1 MPRRAAPF
9 LLLLALALAVV
20 VAAGCGGAAQEA
32 AGLPESASLAPADAL
47 VYATVTTDE
56 GSDQWQRAESL
67 LERIPGARD
76 GLTDAIASALT
87 DEGLTWD
94 DDVAPAVGPEVVVVV
109 TQSRRTVVLTQPD
122 SDTALEALLAKGD
135 RKVVT
140 EDVSGWSAVAERA
153 SDLTAYRA
161 ALEQGTLPDVD
172 AFAEGFDTLPEEG
185 LARVW
190 VDAAGLSKDLG
201 AALEEASSELDLGLE
216 WLAAAVSAED
226 DGLLATMGIQAPGGT
241 DTSYEPELFRRVP
254 ADAVAALSFGGTQA
268 ILERIEGGVDVDG
281 VSARIEQLTGISLD
295 GLVDGLS
302 GEGAL
307 YVRRGG
313 ATPEVTLAL
322 DPPDPDKTWETLD
335 RAVRKLADAMDATV
349 GTATENG
356 IDVRR
361 LSTDD
366 VTISY
371 ARLDDDTLIA
381 TTGAEGIRVFTSD
394 DDKLVD
400 ADAFTRAAED
410 VGLEERT
417 KGFVYVDVDGLLALI
432 DELSNTAVP
441 PDAREPIE
449 SLDSLI
455 LQASGEGDTTRVSGF
470 VRVDD

>member
-1 MPRRAAPF
+1 MPRRALPF
-9 LLLLALALAVV
+9 LLVLALAVV
-20 VAAGCGGAAQEA
+20 VAAGCGGTTLEA

-94 DDVAPAVGPEVVVVV
+94 DDVAPALGPEVVVVV

-226 DGLLATMGIQAPGGT
+226 DGLLATMGIQAPGGA

-254 ADAVAALSFGGTQA
+254 ADAAAALSFGGTQA

-313 ATPEVTLAL
+313 PTPEVTLAL

-349 GTATENG
+349 STATENG
-356 IDVRR
+356 LEVRT
-361 LSTDD
+361 LSTDE

-394 DDKLVD
+394 DHKLVD

-449 SLDSLI
+449 SLDSFI

>member
-9 LLLLALALAVV
+9 LLLLAVV
-20 VAAGCGGAAQEA
+20 VAAGCGGATQEA

-67 LERIPGARD
+67 LARIPGARD

-94 DDVAPAVGPEVVVVV
+94 DDVAPALGPEVVVVV
-109 TQSRRTVVLTQPD
+109 TQSHRTVVLTQPD
-122 SDTALEALLAKGD
+122 SETALEALLAKGD

-172 AFAEGFDTLPEEG
+172 AFADGFDTLPEEG

-190 VDAAGLSKDLG
+190 VDAASLSKDLG

-226 DGLLATMGIQAPGGT
+226 DGLLATIGIQAPGGA
-241 DTSYEPELFRRVP
+241 DTSYEPKLFRRVP

-268 ILERIEGGVDVDG
+268 ILERIEGGVDVEG

-307 YVRRGG
+307 YLRRGG

-335 RAVRKLADAMDATV
+335 RAVRKLADAMDTTV

-356 IDVRR
+356 IEVRR
-361 LSTDD
+361 LSGDD
-366 VTISY
+366 VTVSY

-400 ADAFTRAAED
+400 TDAFTRAAED
-410 VGLEERT
+410 VELEERT
-417 KGFVYVDVDGLLALI
+417 KGFVYVDVDGLLAMI

-449 SLDSLI
+449 SLGTFI

-470 VRVDD
+470 VRVDG

>member
-1 MPRRAAPF
+1 MRLPF
-9 LLLLALALAVV
+9 SLLLALAVV

-94 DDVAPAVGPEVVVVV
+94 DDVAPALGPEVVVVV

-161 ALEQGTLPDVD
+161 ALEHGTLPDVD

-190 VDAAGLSKDLG
+190 VDAASLSKDLG

-226 DGLLATMGIQAPGGT
+226 DGLLATMGIQTPGGT

-268 ILERIEGGVDVDG
+268 ILERIEGGVDVGG

-356 IDVRR
+356 IEVRR

-381 TTGAEGIRVFTSD
+381 TTGGEGIARFTTD
-394 DDKLVD
+394 GDKLVD

-410 VGLEERT
+410 VALEERT

-432 DELSNTAVP
+432 DELSNSAVP

-449 SLDSLI
+449 SLDSFI

>member
-1 MPRRAAPF
+1 MPRRALTSA
-9 LLLLALALAVV
+9 ALIALAVV
-20 VAAGCGGAAQEA
+20 VAAGCGGATQTA
-32 AGLPESASLAPADAL
+32 AGIPESASLAPADAL

-56 GSDQWQRAESL
+56 GSDQWQRAERL
-67 LERIPGARD
+67 LERIPGARE
-76 GLTDAIASALT
+76 GLTDAVTSALT

-94 DDVAPAVGPEVVVVV
+94 ADVAPALGREVVVVV
-109 TQSRRTVVLTQPD
+109 TQSRGTIVLTQPD

-135 RKVVT
+135 RKLVT

-153 SDLTAYRA
+153 ADLTAYRA
-161 ALEQGTLPDVD
+161 ALEQGTLSDVD

-185 LARVW
+185 LARAW
-190 VDAAGLSKDLG
+190 VDAAGLTKDLG

-226 DGLLATMGIQAPGGT
+226 DGLLATMGIQAPGGA
-241 DTSYEPELFRRVP
+241 DTRYEPQLFRRVP

-268 ILERIEGGVDVDG
+268 ILERIEGGMDVDG
-281 VSARIEQLTGISLD
+281 LSARIEQLTGISLD

-307 YVRRGG
+307 YVRSGG
-313 ATPEVTLAL
+313 TTPEITLAL

-335 RAVRKLADAMDATV
+335 RAVRKLADTMDATV
-349 GTATENG
+349 TTATENG
-356 IDVRR
+356 IEVRR
-361 LSTDD
+361 LSADD

-371 ARLDDDTLIA
+371 ARLEDDTLIA
-381 TTGAEGIRVFTSD
+381 TTGAEGIRLFTAD
-394 DDKLVD
+394 GDKLVD
-400 ADAFTRAAED
+400 ADAYTRAAED

-432 DELSNTAVP
+432 DEVSNAAVP

-449 SLDSLI
+449 SLDSFI
-455 LQASGEGDTTRVSGF
+455 LQASGDGDTTRVSGF
-470 VRVDD
+470 LRLDD